1 VSAPHDG
8 QDPLIFAVGIED
20 TAIEAPLRP
29 GGQRLDEYEL
39 TGHLQQW
46 REDLAR
52 AGATGASAIR
62 YGLPWHRVNPAP
74 GVFDW
79 EWADAVIS
87 HLADDVALRIILDLV
102 HYGTP
107 AWLQGSFA
115 DPGYPAAAAAY
126 AAAVASRYRGV
137 ISAYTPLNEPLVTA
151 SFCGLRGVWPPY
163 LNGDHGWATVA
174 VAVAAGVQAAVR
186 AIRDA
191 DAGAQIVHV
200 EAVQAYRTSDPSLA
214 GEVRLQEQ
222 RSELPTRL
230 ILGQVGPDD
239 PMWAWL
245 AGNGVT
251 DADLRRLQSETV
263 SPDVIG
269 LNYYP
274 ELSCRELVRLDGTV
288 AHVAY
293 DAGIGPLEQILRH
306 WHARYGRPLM
316 ITETAVEGSA
326 EKKLAWLDELV
337 AGVGRLRADGVP
349 VQGLTW
355 WPLVDFVDW
364 GWASGGAVVEE
375 FYLRDATSG
384 QPRLVRPA
392 GEPGGPVTPF
402 LRRMGIYSLRADGDG
417 QLAREPT
424 GLLERFRFHAAG
436 TPVAHPDQY
445 TP

>member
-1 VSAPHDG
+1 VSARHDS
-8 QDPLIFAVGIED
+8 DDALIFAVGIED
-20 TAIEAPLRP
+20 TAIEAPLRH

-39 TGHLQQW
+39 TGHLEQW

-79 EWADAVIS
+79 EWADQVIG
-87 HLADDVALRIILDLV
+87 HLAGDAGLRIILDLV

-107 AWLQGSFA
+107 AWLAGSFA
-115 DPGYPAAAAAY
+115 DPGYAAAAAEY

-163 LNGDHGWATVA
+163 LSGDHGWATVA
-174 VAVAAGVQAAVR
+174 TAVAAGVQASVR

-191 DAGAQIVHV
+191 DPSAEIVHV
-200 EAVQAYRTSDPSLA
+200 EAVQAYRTLDPSLA
-214 GEVRLQEQ
+214 GEVRMQER
-222 RSELPTRL
+222 RSELPTQL

-245 AGNGVT
+245 TGNGVN
-251 DADLRRLQSETV
+251 DADLRRLASEAV

-293 DAGIGPLEQILRH
+293 DGGIGRLEQILRH

-326 EKKLAWLDELV
+326 DKKRAWLDELV
-337 AGVGRLRADGVP
+337 AGVRRLRGDGVQ

-417 QLAREPT
+417 QLTREPT

-436 TPVAHPDQY
+436 EPAAHPDQH